1 MRGRGAG
8 VLIATLAFVFAF
20 IVFGVPVAPVSPCGD
35 GDTYGITM
43 ADGHQIY
50 MNIIY
55 KSKYPPNYC
64 QTGTEEPP
72 TPLIIHGFVFYENKT
87 ECNNPI
93 VNITNLK
100 TGGKWMAE
108 THSDSNYYLLMLVHG
123 RDVNASEV
131 LRFDVSSPDKT
142 RTNTTEY
149 TVTQDDINAGGLF
162 NFNITLGIHDIN
174 ITTDYKD
181 AVNGIKITRDGTD
194 VVGPDENLT
203 IGKTYKIRYKLVNE
217 GDFNETVHVTVRV
230 ANESWSMLIGE
241 HNYSL
246 DAGKSNTYYDKWNTS
261 GLAPGNYII
270 TVNASISN
278 DAHPEDNERTRDVIL
293 ESVWTPWIYD
303 ENGNGTIDREEAV
316 HAVQD
321 YFADKITRDQVIEVL
336 KLYFG

>member
-1 MRGRGAG
+1 M
-8 VLIATLAFVFAF
+8 LIATLAFVFAF
-20 IVFGVPVAPVSPCGD
+20 IVFGVPVAPVSPCRD
-35 GDTYGITM
+35 VNTYGITM
-43 ADGHQIY
+43 ADSHQTY

-55 KSKYPPNYC
+55 KSKYSKYPPNYC

-87 ECNNPI
+87 ECNNSI
-93 VNITNLK
+93 VNIINQN
-100 TGGKWMAE
+100 TGGKWVAE
-108 THSDSNYYLLMLVHG
+108 THNYSNYYLLILVHV

-131 LRFDVSSPDKT
+131 LRFDVSSPDRT

-149 TVTQDDINAGGLF
+149 TVTQDDINTGGLS
-162 NFNITLGIHDIN
+162 FNITLGIHDIN
-174 ITTDYKD
+174 ITTDYEG

-194 VVGPDENLT
+194 VVEPDENLT
-203 IGKTYKIRYKLVNE
+203 IGETYKIRYKLVNE

-230 ANESWSMLIGE
+230 ANETWSMLIGE

-246 DAGKSNTYYDKWNTS
+246 DAGESNTYKDEWDTS